1 MSSVYGLSL
10 SHHLASVFLEP
21 MYKSGEAARYYVTN
35 EAVMHRNDPK
45 KFYELVM
52 DSKLNPLSRIPDLN
66 VRHMVM
72 QLLAWMWCIV
82 FSSWVGSI
90 LVFGISALVHAIL
103 LAGVFMTLATFE
115 AAKRRP
121 SYFGGLG
128 RANNGEH
135 E

>member
-1 MSSVYGLSL
+1 
-10 SHHLASVFLEP
+10 
-21 MYKSGEAARYYVTN
+21 
-35 EAVMHRNDPK
+35 MHRNDPK
-45 KFYELVM
+45 RFYELVM

-121 SYFGGLG
+121 SYFGGFALPSQMLANRSTWLRLSFSIMLINYSKLG
-128 RANNGEH
+128 SGVVIFLFIVQL
-135 E
+135 

>member
-1 MSSVYGLSL
+1 MVG
-10 SHHLASVFLEP
+10 VN
-21 MYKSGEAARYYVTN
+21 RQYVTS
-35 EAVMHRNDPK
+35 EAEMHQNDPK

-82 FSSWVGSI
+82 FSSWIGSI

-115 AAKRRP
+115 AAKRQP

>member
-1 MSSVYGLSL
+1 M
-10 SHHLASVFLEP
+10 
-21 MYKSGEAARYYVTN
+21 TN
-35 EAVMHRNDPK
+35 EAEMHQNDPK

-82 FSSWVGSI
+82 FSSWIGSI

-128 RANNGEH
+128 RANNREH

>member
-1 MSSVYGLSL
+1 M
-10 SHHLASVFLEP
+10 
-21 MYKSGEAARYYVTN
+21 TN
-35 EAVMHRNDPK
+35 EAEMHRNDPK

-82 FSSWVGSI
+82 FSSWIGSI

-115 AAKRRP
+115 AAKRQP
-121 SYFGGLG
+121 SYFRGLG